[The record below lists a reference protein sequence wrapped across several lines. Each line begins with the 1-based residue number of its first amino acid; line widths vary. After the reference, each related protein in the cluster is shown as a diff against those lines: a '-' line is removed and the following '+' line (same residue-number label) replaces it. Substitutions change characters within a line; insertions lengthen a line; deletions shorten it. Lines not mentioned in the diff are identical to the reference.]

1 MPLAGLEST
10 QKMKQWFL
18 VSLIVALGVL
28 GLGYILA
35 LPVVFYIGFALFSA
49 WILAVASFFGFVL
62 PPRAMPIGAVG
73 VVISAV
79 VAVIAPNRLVLVLA
93 VAIAVG
99 LGGGMIARLLLER
112 KNRDQQA
119 RIDALPM
126 WERDEL
132 GDVAETLRPA
142 YRRDIDP
149 TPVQLP
155 HATAKI
161 VAAVC
166 KPLAGSTVI
175 VSTNELRPV
184 IAVYGSRV
192 AVVYGPGAGVLAEEA
207 GQRGV
212 ADAVMGERA
221 LGSSASETPEA
232 IIAQT
237 LPDGAKTLVFEVADG
252 LKRPAEGRIGVTS
265 AEPHELALFLGGG
278 APANGDAINGRAA
291 HIHHKILVSL
301 AHNGLYAGL
310 M

>member
-1 MPLAGLEST
+1 M
-10 QKMKQWFL
+10 
-18 VSLIVALGVL
+18 SLIIAVSVL
-28 GLGYILA
+28 GLGFVLA
-35 LPVVFYIGFALFSA
+35 LPVVFYVGFALLSA

-73 VVISAV
+73 VAIAAV
-79 VAVIAPNRLVLVLA
+79 VALIAPNRLVLVIA

-192 AVVYGPGAGVLAEEA
+192 AVVYGPGAGVVEEDGGNGEATDSA
-207 GQRGV
+207 GE
-212 ADAVMGERA
+212 ERA

-237 LPDGAKTLVFEVADG
+237 LPEGAKTLVFEVADG

-301 AHNGLYAGL
+301 AHNGLYA
-310 M
+310 

>member
-1 MPLAGLEST
+1 
-10 QKMKQWFL
+10 MKQWFL
-18 VSLIVALGVL
+18 VSLIIAVSVL
-28 GLGYILA
+28 GLGFVLS
-35 LPVVFYIGFALFSA
+35 LPVVFYVGFALLSA

-73 VVISAV
+73 VAIAAV
-79 VAVIAPNRLVLVLA
+79 VALIAPNRLVLVIA

-192 AVVYGPGAGVLAEEA
+192 AVVYGPGAGVVEEDGGNGEVTDNA
-207 GQRGV
+207 GE
-212 ADAVMGERA
+212 ERA
-221 LGSSASETPEA
+221 LGSSASETPEE

-237 LPDGAKTLVFEVADG
+237 LPEGAKTLVFEVADG

-301 AHNGLYAGL
+301 AHNGLYA
-310 M
+310 

>member
-18 VSLIVALGVL
+18 VSLIIAVSVL
-28 GLGYILA
+28 GLGFILA
-35 LPVVFYIGFALFSA
+35 LPVIFYVGFALLSA

-73 VVISAV
+73 VAIAAV
-79 VAVIAPNRLVLVLA
+79 VALIAPNRLVLVIA

-192 AVVYGPGAGVLAEEA
+192 AVVYGPGAGVVEEESGNGEVTDNA
-207 GQRGV
+207 GE
-212 ADAVMGERA
+212 ERA
-221 LGSSASETPEA
+221 LGSSASETPEE

-237 LPDGAKTLVFEVADG
+237 LPQGAKTLVFEVADG
-252 LKRPAEGRIGVTS
+252 FKGPAEGRIGVTS

-301 AHNGLYAGL
+301 AHNGLYA
-310 M
+310 

>member
-18 VSLIVALGVL
+18 VSLIIAVSVL
-28 GLGYILA
+28 GLGFVLA
-35 LPVVFYIGFALFSA
+35 LPVVFYVGFALLSA

-73 VVISAV
+73 VVIAAV
-79 VAVIAPNRLVLVLA
+79 VALIAPNRLVLVIA

-142 YRRDIDP
+142 YRRDIDS

-192 AVVYGPGAGVLAEEA
+192 AVVYGPGAGVVEEES
-207 GQRGV
+207 GNGEV
-212 ADAVMGERA
+212 TDNVGEERA
-221 LGSSASETPEA
+221 LGSSASETPEE
-232 IIAQT
+232 IIAQA

-252 LKRPAEGRIGVTS
+252 LKRPAEGRVGVTS

-278 APANGDAINGRAA
+278 APANGDAISGRAA

-301 AHNGLYAGL
+301 AHNGLYA
-310 M
+310 

>member
-1 MPLAGLEST
+1 
-10 QKMKQWFL
+10 MKQWFL
-18 VSLIVALGVL
+18 VSLIIAVSVL
-28 GLGYILA
+28 GLGFVLS
-35 LPVVFYIGFALFSA
+35 LPVVFYVGFALLSA

-73 VVISAV
+73 VAIAAV
-79 VAVIAPNRLVLVLA
+79 VALIAPNRLVLVIA

-192 AVVYGPGAGVLAEEA
+192 AVVYGPGAGVVEEDGGNGEATDSA
-207 GQRGV
+207 GE
-212 ADAVMGERA
+212 ERA

-237 LPDGAKTLVFEVADG
+237 LPEGAKTLVFEVADG
-252 LKRPAEGRIGVTS
+252 LKRSAEGRIGVTS

-301 AHNGLYAGL
+301 AHNGLYA
-310 M
+310 

>member
-18 VSLIVALGVL
+18 VSLIIAVSVL
-28 GLGYILA
+28 GLGFVLA
-35 LPVVFYIGFALFSA
+35 VPVVFYVGFALLSA

-73 VVISAV
+73 VVIAAV
-79 VAVIAPNRLVLVLA
+79 VALIAPNRLVLVIA

-192 AVVYGPGAGVLAEEA
+192 AVVYGPGAGVVEEESGNGEVTDNA
-207 GQRGV
+207 GE
-212 ADAVMGERA
+212 ERA
-221 LGSSASETPEA
+221 LGSSASETPEE

-237 LPDGAKTLVFEVADG
+237 LPEGAKTLLFEVADG
-252 LKRPAEGRIGVTS
+252 LKRPAEGRVGVTS

-301 AHNGLYAGL
+301 AHNGLYA
-310 M
+310 

>member
-18 VSLIVALGVL
+18 VSLIIAVSVL
-28 GLGYILA
+28 GLGFILA
-35 LPVVFYIGFALFSA
+35 LPVIFYVGFALLSA
-49 WILAVASFFGFVL
+49 WILAVTSFFGFVL

-73 VVISAV
+73 VAIAAV
-79 VAVIAPNRLVLVLA
+79 VALIAPNRLVLVLA

-192 AVVYGPGAGVLAEEA
+192 AVVYGPGAGVVEEEGGNGEVTDNA
-207 GQRGV
+207 GE
-212 ADAVMGERA
+212 ERA
-221 LGSSASETPEA
+221 LGSSASETPEE

-237 LPDGAKTLVFEVADG
+237 LPEGAKTLVFEVADG
-252 LKRPAEGRIGVTS
+252 LKRPAEGRIGVTP

-301 AHNGLYAGL
+301 AHNGLYA
-310 M
+310 

>member
-18 VSLIVALGVL
+18 VSLIIAVSVL
-28 GLGYILA
+28 GLGFVLA
-35 LPVVFYIGFALFSA
+35 LPVVFYVGFALLSA

-73 VVISAV
+73 VAIAAV
-79 VAVIAPNRLVLVLA
+79 VALIAPNRLVLVIA

-142 YRRDIDP
+142 YRRDVDP

-192 AVVYGPGAGVLAEEA
+192 AVVYGPGAGVVEEEGGNGEATDSA
-207 GQRGV
+207 GE
-212 ADAVMGERA
+212 ERA
-221 LGSSASETPEA
+221 LGSSASETPEE

-237 LPDGAKTLVFEVADG
+237 LPEGAKTLVFEVADG
-252 LKRPAEGRIGVTS
+252 LKRPTEGRVGVTS

-301 AHNGLYAGL
+301 AHNGLYA
-310 M
+310 

>member
-18 VSLIVALGVL
+18 VSLIIAVSVL
-28 GLGYILA
+28 GLGFILA
-35 LPVVFYIGFALFSA
+35 LPVIFYVGFALLSA

-73 VVISAV
+73 VAIAAV
-79 VAVIAPNRLVLVLA
+79 VALIAPNRLVLVLA

-192 AVVYGPGAGVLAEEA
+192 AVVYGPGAGVVEEESGNGEVTDNA
-207 GQRGV
+207 G
-212 ADAVMGERA
+212 AERA
-221 LGSSASETPEA
+221 LGSSASEIPEE

-237 LPDGAKTLVFEVADG
+237 LPEGAKSLVFEVADG

-301 AHNGLYAGL
+301 AHNGLYA
-310 M
+310 

>member
-18 VSLIVALGVL
+18 VSLIIAVSVL
-28 GLGYILA
+28 GLGFVLS
-35 LPVVFYIGFALFSA
+35 LPVVFYAGFALLSA

-73 VVISAV
+73 VAIAAV
-79 VAVIAPNRLVLVLA
+79 VALIAPNRLVLVIA

-192 AVVYGPGAGVLAEEA
+192 AVVYGPGAGVVEEERGNGEMTDSA
-207 GQRGV
+207 GE
-212 ADAVMGERA
+212 ERA
-221 LGSSASETPEA
+221 LRSSASETPEA

-237 LPDGAKTLVFEVADG
+237 LPEGAKTLVFEVADG

-291 HIHHKILVSL
+291 HIHHRILVSL
-301 AHNGLYAGL
+301 AHNGLYA
-310 M
+310 

>member
-18 VSLIVALGVL
+18 VSLIIAVSVL
-28 GLGYILA
+28 GLGFILA
-35 LPVVFYIGFALFSA
+35 LPVIFYVGFALLSA

-73 VVISAV
+73 VAIAAV
-79 VAVIAPNRLVLVLA
+79 VALIAPNRLVLVLA

-155 HATAKI
+155 HTTAKI

-192 AVVYGPGAGVLAEEA
+192 AVVYGPGAGVVEEESGNGEVTDNA
-207 GQRGV
+207 G
-212 ADAVMGERA
+212 AERA
-221 LGSSASETPEA
+221 LGSSASETPEE

-237 LPDGAKTLVFEVADG
+237 LPEGAKTLVFEVADG
-252 LKRPAEGRIGVTS
+252 LKRPAEGRIGVTP

-301 AHNGLYAGL
+301 AHNGLYA
-310 M
+310 

>member
-18 VSLIVALGVL
+18 VSLIIAVSVL
-28 GLGYILA
+28 GLGFILA
-35 LPVVFYIGFALFSA
+35 LPVIFYVGFALLSA

-73 VVISAV
+73 VAIAAV
-79 VAVIAPNRLVLVLA
+79 VALIAPNRLVLVLA

-192 AVVYGPGAGVLAEEA
+192 AVVYGPGAGVVEEEGGNGEVTDNA
-207 GQRGV
+207 GE
-212 ADAVMGERA
+212 ERA
-221 LGSSASETPEA
+221 LGPSASETPEE

-237 LPDGAKTLVFEVADG
+237 LPEGAKTLVFEVADG

-301 AHNGLYAGL
+301 AHNGLYA
-310 M
+310 

>member
-18 VSLIVALGVL
+18 VSLIIAVSVL
-28 GLGYILA
+28 GLGFVLS
-35 LPVVFYIGFALFSA
+35 LPVVFYFGFALLSA

-73 VVISAV
+73 VAIAAV
-79 VAVIAPNRLVLVLA
+79 VALIAPNRLVLVIA

-112 KNRDQQA
+112 KNRNQQA

-192 AVVYGPGAGVLAEEA
+192 AVVYGPGAGVVEEDGGNGEATDSA
-207 GQRGV
+207 GE
-212 ADAVMGERA
+212 ERA

-237 LPDGAKTLVFEVADG
+237 LPEGAKTLVFEVADG

-301 AHNGLYAGL
+301 AHNGLYA
-310 M
+310 

>member
-18 VSLIVALGVL
+18 VSLIIAVSVL
-28 GLGYILA
+28 GLGFVLA
-35 LPVVFYIGFALFSA
+35 VPVVFYVGFALLSA

-73 VVISAV
+73 VVIAAV
-79 VAVIAPNRLVLVLA
+79 VALIAPNRLVLVIA

-192 AVVYGPGAGVLAEEA
+192 AVVYGPGAGVVEEESGNGEVTDNA
-207 GQRGV
+207 GE
-212 ADAVMGERA
+212 ERA
-221 LGSSASETPEA
+221 LGSSASETPEE

-237 LPDGAKTLVFEVADG
+237 LPEGAKTLVFEVADG
-252 LKRPAEGRIGVTS
+252 LKRPAEGRVGVTS

-301 AHNGLYAGL
+301 AHNGLYA
-310 M
+310 

>member
-18 VSLIVALGVL
+18 VSLIIAVSVL
-28 GLGYILA
+28 GLGFVLA
-35 LPVVFYIGFALFSA
+35 LPVVFYVGFALLSA

-73 VVISAV
+73 VVIAAV
-79 VAVIAPNRLVLVLA
+79 VALIAPNRLVLVIA

-192 AVVYGPGAGVLAEEA
+192 AVVYGPGAGVVEEESGNGEVTDNA
-207 GQRGV
+207 GE
-212 ADAVMGERA
+212 ERA
-221 LGSSASETPEA
+221 LGSSASETPEE

-237 LPDGAKTLVFEVADG
+237 LPEGAKTLAFEVADG
-252 LKRPAEGRIGVTS
+252 LKRPAEGRVGVTS

-301 AHNGLYAGL
+301 AHNGLYA
-310 M
+310 

>member
-18 VSLIVALGVL
+18 VSLIIAVSVL
-28 GLGYILA
+28 GLGFVLA
-35 LPVVFYIGFALFSA
+35 LPVVFYVGFALLSA

-73 VVISAV
+73 VVIAAV
-79 VAVIAPNRLVLVLA
+79 VALIAPNRLVLVIA

-192 AVVYGPGAGVLAEEA
+192 AVVYGPGAGVVEEEGGNGEVTDSA
-207 GQRGV
+207 GE
-212 ADAVMGERA
+212 ERA
-221 LGSSASETPEA
+221 LGSSASETPEE

-237 LPDGAKTLVFEVADG
+237 LPEGAKTLVFEVADG
-252 LKRPAEGRIGVTS
+252 LKRPAEGRVGVTS

-301 AHNGLYAGL
+301 AHNGLYA
-310 M
+310 

>member
-18 VSLIVALGVL
+18 VSLIIAVSVL
-28 GLGYILA
+28 GLGFVLA
-35 LPVVFYIGFALFSA
+35 LPVVFYVGFALLSA

-73 VVISAV
+73 VVIAAV
-79 VAVIAPNRLVLVLA
+79 VALIAPNRLVLVIA

-99 LGGGMIARLLLER
+99 LGGGMMARLLLER

-142 YRRDIDP
+142 YRRDIDS

-192 AVVYGPGAGVLAEEA
+192 AVVYGPGAGVVEEESGNGEVTDNA
-207 GQRGV
+207 GE
-212 ADAVMGERA
+212 ERA
-221 LGSSASETPEA
+221 LGSSASETPEE

-237 LPDGAKTLVFEVADG
+237 LPEGAKTLVFEVADG
-252 LKRPAEGRIGVTS
+252 LKRPTEGRVGVTS

-301 AHNGLYAGL
+301 AHNGLYA
-310 M
+310 

>member
-18 VSLIVALGVL
+18 VSLIIAVSVL
-28 GLGYILA
+28 GLGFVLA
-35 LPVVFYIGFALFSA
+35 LPVVFYVGFALLSA

-73 VVISAV
+73 VVIAAV
-79 VAVIAPNRLVLVLA
+79 VALIAPNRLVLVIA

-192 AVVYGPGAGVLAEEA
+192 AVVYGPGAGVVEEESGNGEVTDNA
-207 GQRGV
+207 GE
-212 ADAVMGERA
+212 ERA
-221 LGSSASETPEA
+221 LGSSASETPEE

-237 LPDGAKTLVFEVADG
+237 LPEGAKTLVFEVADG
-252 LKRPAEGRIGVTS
+252 LKRPTEGRVGVTS

-278 APANGDAINGRAA
+278 APANGDSINGRAA

-301 AHNGLYAGL
+301 AHNGLYA
-310 M
+310 

>member
-18 VSLIVALGVL
+18 VSLIIAVSVL
-28 GLGYILA
+28 GLGFVLA
-35 LPVVFYIGFALFSA
+35 LPVVFYVGFALLSA

-73 VVISAV
+73 VAIAAV
-79 VAVIAPNRLVLVLA
+79 VALIAPNRLVLVIA

-142 YRRDIDP
+142 YRRDVDP

-192 AVVYGPGAGVLAEEA
+192 AVVYGPGAGVVEEEGGDGEATDSA
-207 GQRGV
+207 GE
-212 ADAVMGERA
+212 ERA
-221 LGSSASETPEA
+221 LGSSASETPEE

-237 LPDGAKTLVFEVADG
+237 LPEGAKTLVFEVADG

-301 AHNGLYAGL
+301 AHNGLYA
-310 M
+310 

>member
-1 MPLAGLEST
+1 
-10 QKMKQWFL
+10 MKQWFL
-18 VSLIVALGVL
+18 VSLIIAVSVL
-28 GLGYILA
+28 GLGFVLS
-35 LPVVFYIGFALFSA
+35 LPVVFYVGFALLSA

-73 VVISAV
+73 VAIAAV
-79 VAVIAPNRLVLVLA
+79 VALIAPNRLVLVIA

-142 YRRDIDP
+142 YRRDVDP

-192 AVVYGPGAGVLAEEA
+192 AVVYGPGAGVVEEEGGDGEATDSA
-207 GQRGV
+207 GE
-212 ADAVMGERA
+212 ERA

-237 LPDGAKTLVFEVADG
+237 LPEGAKTLVFEVADG

-301 AHNGLYAGL
+301 AHNGLYA
-310 M
+310 

>member
-1 MPLAGLEST
+1 
-10 QKMKQWFL
+10 MKQWFL
-18 VSLIVALGVL
+18 VSLIIAVSVL
-28 GLGYILA
+28 GLGFVLA
-35 LPVVFYIGFALFSA
+35 LPVVFYVGFALLSA

-73 VVISAV
+73 VVIAAV
-79 VAVIAPNRLVLVLA
+79 VALIAPNRLVLVIA

-192 AVVYGPGAGVLAEEA
+192 AVVYGPGAGVVEEESGNGEVTDNA
-207 GQRGV
+207 GE
-212 ADAVMGERA
+212 ERA
-221 LGSSASETPEA
+221 LGSSASETPEE

-237 LPDGAKTLVFEVADG
+237 LPEGAKTLVFEVADG

-278 APANGDAINGRAA
+278 TPANGDAINGRAA

-301 AHNGLYAGL
+301 AHNGLYA
-310 M
+310 

>member
-18 VSLIVALGVL
+18 VSLIIAVSVL
-28 GLGYILA
+28 GLGFVLA
-35 LPVVFYIGFALFSA
+35 VPVVFYVGFALLSA

-73 VVISAV
+73 VAIAAV
-79 VAVIAPNRLVLVLA
+79 VALIAPNRLVLVIA

-192 AVVYGPGAGVLAEEA
+192 AVIYGPGAGVVEEEGGNGEATDSA
-207 GQRGV
+207 GE
-212 ADAVMGERA
+212 ERA
-221 LGSSASETPEA
+221 LRSSASETPEA

-237 LPDGAKTLVFEVADG
+237 LPEGAKTLVFEVADG

-301 AHNGLYAGL
+301 AHNGLYA
-310 M
+310 

>member
-18 VSLIVALGVL
+18 VSLIIAVSVL
-28 GLGYILA
+28 GLGFVLA
-35 LPVVFYIGFALFSA
+35 LPVVFYVGFALLSA

-73 VVISAV
+73 VVIAAV
-79 VAVIAPNRLVLVLA
+79 VALIAPNRLVLVIA

-192 AVVYGPGAGVLAEEA
+192 AVVYGPGAGVVEEESGNGEVTDNA
-207 GQRGV
+207 GE
-212 ADAVMGERA
+212 ERA

-237 LPDGAKTLVFEVADG
+237 LPEGAKTLVFEVADG

-301 AHNGLYAGL
+301 AHNGLYA
-310 M
+310 

>member
-18 VSLIVALGVL
+18 VSLIIAVSVL
-28 GLGYILA
+28 GLGFVLA
-35 LPVVFYIGFALFSA
+35 LPVVFYVGFALLSA

-73 VVISAV
+73 VAIAAV
-79 VAVIAPNRLVLVLA
+79 VALIAPNRLVLVIA

-192 AVVYGPGAGVLAEEA
+192 AVVYGPGAGVVEEESGNGEVTDSA
-207 GQRGV
+207 GE
-212 ADAVMGERA
+212 ERA
-221 LGSSASETPEA
+221 LGSSASETPEE

-237 LPDGAKTLVFEVADG
+237 LPEGAKTLVFEVADG

-301 AHNGLYAGL
+301 AHNGLYA
-310 M
+310 

>member
-18 VSLIVALGVL
+18 VSLIIAVSVL
-28 GLGYILA
+28 GLGFILA
-35 LPVVFYIGFALFSA
+35 LPVIFYVGFALLSA

-73 VVISAV
+73 VVIAAV
-79 VAVIAPNRLVLVLA
+79 VALIAPNRLVLVIA

-192 AVVYGPGAGVLAEEA
+192 AVVYGPGAGVVEEESGNGEVTDNA
-207 GQRGV
+207 GE
-212 ADAVMGERA
+212 ERA
-221 LGSSASETPEA
+221 LGSLASETPEE

-237 LPDGAKTLVFEVADG
+237 LPEGAKTLVFEVADG
-252 LKRPAEGRIGVTS
+252 LKRPAEGRVGVTS

-301 AHNGLYAGL
+301 AHNGLYA
-310 M
+310 

>member
-18 VSLIVALGVL
+18 VSLIIAVSVL
-28 GLGYILA
+28 GLGFVLA
-35 LPVVFYIGFALFSA
+35 LPVVFYVGFALLSA

-73 VVISAV
+73 VVIAAV
-79 VAVIAPNRLVLVLA
+79 VALIAPNRLVLVIA

-192 AVVYGPGAGVLAEEA
+192 AVVYGPGAGVVEEESGNGEVTDNA
-207 GQRGV
+207 GEEG
-212 ADAVMGERA
+212 A
-221 LGSSASETPEA
+221 LGSSASETPEE

-237 LPDGAKTLVFEVADG
+237 LPEGAKTLVFEVADG
-252 LKRPAEGRIGVTS
+252 LKRPTEGRVGVTS

-278 APANGDAINGRAA
+278 APANGDSINGRAA

-301 AHNGLYAGL
+301 AHNGLYA
-310 M
+310 

>member
-18 VSLIVALGVL
+18 VSLIIAVSVL
-28 GLGYILA
+28 GLGFVLA
-35 LPVVFYIGFALFSA
+35 LPVVFYVGFALLSA

-73 VVISAV
+73 VVIAAV
-79 VAVIAPNRLVLVLA
+79 VALIAPNRLVLVIA

-99 LGGGMIARLLLER
+99 LGGGMNARLLLER

-192 AVVYGPGAGVLAEEA
+192 AVVYGPGAGVVEEESGNGEVTDNA
-207 GQRGV
+207 GE
-212 ADAVMGERA
+212 ERA
-221 LGSSASETPEA
+221 LGSSASETPEE

-237 LPDGAKTLVFEVADG
+237 LPEGAKTLVFEVADG

-301 AHNGLYAGL
+301 AHNGLYA
-310 M
+310 

>member
-18 VSLIVALGVL
+18 VSLIIAVSVL
-28 GLGYILA
+28 GLGFVLA
-35 LPVVFYIGFALFSA
+35 LPVVFYVGFALLSA

-73 VVISAV
+73 VAIAAV
-79 VAVIAPNRLVLVLA
+79 VALIAPNRLVLVIA

-192 AVVYGPGAGVLAEEA
+192 AVVYGPGAGVVEEDGGNGEATDSA
-207 GQRGV
+207 GE
-212 ADAVMGERA
+212 ERA
-221 LGSSASETPEA
+221 LGSSASETPEE

-237 LPDGAKTLVFEVADG
+237 LPEGAKTLVFEVADG
-252 LKRPAEGRIGVTS
+252 LKRPAEGRVGVTS

-301 AHNGLYAGL
+301 AHNGLYA
-310 M
+310 

>member
-1 MPLAGLEST
+1 
-10 QKMKQWFL
+10 MKQWFL
-18 VSLIVALGVL
+18 VSLIIAVSVL
-28 GLGYILA
+28 GLGFVLA
-35 LPVVFYIGFALFSA
+35 LPVVFYVGFALLSA

-73 VVISAV
+73 VVIAAV
-79 VAVIAPNRLVLVLA
+79 VALIAPNRLVLVIA

-192 AVVYGPGAGVLAEEA
+192 AVVYGPGAGVVEEESGNGEVTDNA
-207 GQRGV
+207 GE
-212 ADAVMGERA
+212 ERA
-221 LGSSASETPEA
+221 LGSSASETPEE

-237 LPDGAKTLVFEVADG
+237 LPEGAKTLAFEVADG
-252 LKRPAEGRIGVTS
+252 LKRPAEGRVGVTS

-301 AHNGLYAGL
+301 AHNGLYA
-310 M
+310 

>member
-1 MPLAGLEST
+1 
-10 QKMKQWFL
+10 
-18 VSLIVALGVL
+18 
-28 GLGYILA
+28 
-35 LPVVFYIGFALFSA
+35 
-49 WILAVASFFGFVL
+49 
-62 PPRAMPIGAVG
+62 
-73 VVISAV
+73 
-79 VAVIAPNRLVLVLA
+79 
-93 VAIAVG
+93 
-99 LGGGMIARLLLER
+99 MIARLLLER

-192 AVVYGPGAGVLAEEA
+192 AVVYGPGAGVVEEESGNGEVTDNA
-207 GQRGV
+207 GE
-212 ADAVMGERA
+212 ERA
-221 LGSSASETPEA
+221 LGSSASETPEE

-237 LPDGAKTLVFEVADG
+237 LPEGAKTLVFEVADG

-301 AHNGLYAGL
+301 AHNGLYA
-310 M
+310 

>member
-18 VSLIVALGVL
+18 VSLIIAVSVL
-28 GLGYILA
+28 GLGFILA
-35 LPVVFYIGFALFSA
+35 LPVIFYVGFALLSA

-73 VVISAV
+73 VAIAAV
-79 VAVIAPNRLVLVLA
+79 VALIAPNRLVLVIA

-192 AVVYGPGAGVLAEEA
+192 AVVYGPGAGVVEEESGNGEVTDNA
-207 GQRGV
+207 G
-212 ADAVMGERA
+212 AERA
-221 LGSSASETPEA
+221 LGSSASETPEE

-237 LPDGAKTLVFEVADG
+237 LPEGAKTLVFEVADG
-252 LKRPAEGRIGVTS
+252 LKGLAEGRIGVTP

-301 AHNGLYAGL
+301 AHNGLYA
-310 M
+310 

>member
-18 VSLIVALGVL
+18 VSLIIAVSVL
-28 GLGYILA
+28 GLGFVLS
-35 LPVVFYIGFALFSA
+35 LPVVFYVGFALLSA

-73 VVISAV
+73 VAIAAV
-79 VAVIAPNRLVLVLA
+79 VALIAPNRLVLVIA

-192 AVVYGPGAGVLAEEA
+192 AVVYGPGAGVVEEDGGNGEVTDNA
-207 GQRGV
+207 GE
-212 ADAVMGERA
+212 ERA
-221 LGSSASETPEA
+221 LGSSASETPEE

-237 LPDGAKTLVFEVADG
+237 LPEGAKTLVFEVADG

-301 AHNGLYAGL
+301 AHNGLYA
-310 M
+310 

>member
-18 VSLIVALGVL
+18 VSLIIAVSVL
-28 GLGYILA
+28 GLGFVLA
-35 LPVVFYIGFALFSA
+35 VPVVFYVGFALLSA

-73 VVISAV
+73 VAIAAV
-79 VAVIAPNRLVLVLA
+79 VALIAPNRLVLVIA

-192 AVVYGPGAGVLAEEA
+192 AVVYGPGAGVVEEEGGDGEATDSA
-207 GQRGV
+207 GE
-212 ADAVMGERA
+212 ARA

-237 LPDGAKTLVFEVADG
+237 LPEGAKTLVFEVADG

-301 AHNGLYAGL
+301 AHNGLYA
-310 M
+310 

>member
-1 MPLAGLEST
+1 MPLAVLEST

-18 VSLIVALGVL
+18 VSLIIAVSVL
-28 GLGYILA
+28 GLGFVLA
-35 LPVVFYIGFALFSA
+35 LPVVFYVGFALLSA

-73 VVISAV
+73 VVIAAV
-79 VAVIAPNRLVLVLA
+79 VALIAPNRLVLVIA

-192 AVVYGPGAGVLAEEA
+192 AVVYGPGAGVVEEESGNGEVTDNA
-207 GQRGV
+207 GE
-212 ADAVMGERA
+212 ERA
-221 LGSSASETPEA
+221 LGSSASETPEE

-237 LPDGAKTLVFEVADG
+237 LPEGAKTLVFEVADG

-301 AHNGLYAGL
+301 AHNGLYA
-310 M
+310 

>member
-1 MPLAGLEST
+1 
-10 QKMKQWFL
+10 MKQWFL
-18 VSLIVALGVL
+18 VSLIIAVSVL
-28 GLGYILA
+28 GLGFVLA
-35 LPVVFYIGFALFSA
+35 VPVVFYVGFALLSA

-73 VVISAV
+73 VAIAAV
-79 VAVIAPNRLVLVLA
+79 VALIAPNRLVLVIA

-192 AVVYGPGAGVLAEEA
+192 AVVYGPGAGVVEEEGGDGEATDSA
-207 GQRGV
+207 GE
-212 ADAVMGERA
+212 ARA

-237 LPDGAKTLVFEVADG
+237 LPEGAKTLVFEVADG

-301 AHNGLYAGL
+301 AHNGLYA
-310 M
+310 

>member
-18 VSLIVALGVL
+18 VSLIIAVSVL
-28 GLGYILA
+28 GLGFVLA
-35 LPVVFYIGFALFSA
+35 LPVVFYVGFALLSA

-62 PPRAMPIGAVG
+62 PPRAMPIGVVG
-73 VVISAV
+73 VVIAAV
-79 VAVIAPNRLVLVLA
+79 VALIAPNRLVLVIA

-192 AVVYGPGAGVLAEEA
+192 AVVYGPGAGVVEEESGNGEVTDNAAE
-207 GQRGV
+207 
-212 ADAVMGERA
+212 ERA
-221 LGSSASETPEA
+221 LGSSASETPEE

-252 LKRPAEGRIGVTS
+252 LKRPAEGRVGVTS

-301 AHNGLYAGL
+301 AHNGLYA
-310 M
+310 

>member
-18 VSLIVALGVL
+18 VSLIIAVSVL
-28 GLGYILA
+28 GLGFILA
-35 LPVVFYIGFALFSA
+35 LPVIFYVGFALLSA

-73 VVISAV
+73 VAIAAV
-79 VAVIAPNRLVLVLA
+79 VALIAPNRLVLVIA

-192 AVVYGPGAGVLAEEA
+192 AVVYGPGAGVVEEEGGNGEATDSA
-207 GQRGV
+207 GE
-212 ADAVMGERA
+212 ARA

-237 LPDGAKTLVFEVADG
+237 LPEGAKTLVFEVADG

-301 AHNGLYAGL
+301 AHNGLYA
-310 M
+310 

>member
-18 VSLIVALGVL
+18 VSLIIAVSVL
-28 GLGYILA
+28 GLGFVLA
-35 LPVVFYIGFALFSA
+35 LPVVFYIGFALLSA

-73 VVISAV
+73 VAIAAV
-79 VAVIAPNRLVLVLA
+79 VALIAPNRLVLVIA

-142 YRRDIDP
+142 YRRDVDP

-192 AVVYGPGAGVLAEEA
+192 AVVYGPGAGVVEEESGNGEVTDNA
-207 GQRGV
+207 GE
-212 ADAVMGERA
+212 ERA
-221 LGSSASETPEA
+221 LGSSASETPEE

-237 LPDGAKTLVFEVADG
+237 LPEGAKTLVFEVADG
-252 LKRPAEGRIGVTS
+252 LKRPAEGRVGVTS

-301 AHNGLYAGL
+301 AHNGLYA
-310 M
+310 